1 MSFFRKYL
9 ENLREKMNGQG
20 KKKLI
25 ENCVIVIIL
34 GVVAIIAGSTIFSK
48 TGNEKTAN
56 AAKQNEVQEA
66 ARVIGAEDKEDL
78 QKRMESILSKIGGAG
93 NVNVMITYV
102 SGKELV
108 PAYDT
113 KKTENDTQEKDNGG
127 GTRSIKNNDTEN
139 KVVYEESGN
148 GVKKPVVLKELQPAV
163 KGVVVVADGAADPVV
178 RESLTRAVQVLV
190 DVPVHK
196 IQVLQ
201 RNK

>member
-1 MSFFRKYL
+1 MSFFGKYF
-9 ENLREKMNGQG
+9 ENLREKINGQG

-25 ENCVIVIIL
+25 ENCVIIIIL

-66 ARVIGAEDKEDL
+66 AKVIGSEDKEDI

-93 NVNVMITYV
+93 SVNVMITYV

-113 KKTENDTQEKDNGG
+113 KRTENDTQEKDNGG

>member
-1 MSFFRKYL
+1 MSFFGKYF
-9 ENLREKMNGQG
+9 ESLREKMNGQG

-25 ENCVIVIIL
+25 ENCVIIIIL
-34 GVVAIIAGSTIFSK
+34 GVVAIIAGSTIFGK
-48 TGNEKTAN
+48 TGDEKAAS

-66 ARVIGAEDKEDL
+66 AKVIGSEDKEDL

-93 NVNVMITYV
+93 SVNVMITYV

-113 KKTENDTQEKDNGG
+113 KRTENDTQEKDNGG

-139 KVVYEESGN
+139 KVVYEESGS

>member
-1 MSFFRKYL
+1 MSFFGKYL

-25 ENCVIVIIL
+25 ENCVIIIIL
-34 GVVAIIAGSTIFSK
+34 GVVAIIAGSTIFGK
-48 TGNEKTAN
+48 TGDEKTAN
-56 AAKQNEVQEA
+56 AAKENEVQEA
-66 ARVIGAEDKEDL
+66 AKVIGSEDKEDL

-93 NVNVMITYV
+93 SVNVMITYV

-113 KKTENDTQEKDNGG
+113 KRTENDTQEKDNGG

>member
-56 AAKQNEVQEA
+56 ASKQNEVQEA